1 MVGLFHFAG
10 DRPMDQ
16 ETQKDA
22 LQQIKDLLTEQVK
35 MQELILHRLE
45 RLEQVIAD
53 KAADWKKGALER

>member
-1 MVGLFHFAG
+1 
-10 DRPMDQ
+10 MDQ